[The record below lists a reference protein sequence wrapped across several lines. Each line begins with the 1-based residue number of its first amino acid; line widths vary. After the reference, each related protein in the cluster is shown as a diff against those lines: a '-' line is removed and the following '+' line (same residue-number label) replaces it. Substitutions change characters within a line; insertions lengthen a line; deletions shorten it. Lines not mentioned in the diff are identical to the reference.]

1 MSVDGTAPLRVMV
14 VDADPDARAGV
25 VTLLADGTELE
36 VIAEAADG
44 EGAVSLADRLRP
56 DVVLLDADSARTGH
70 ATPLSRTARV
80 FVLTRSDDRPTIET
94 ALRGGA
100 CGHLVPGEFT
110 VRDLIRSVRDA
121 SKASLGLSAREA
133 EVMDLIAGGR
143 SNGEIAREL
152 FLSEKTVKNHVNR
165 IYSKLGVGSRAT
177 AIALW
182 RGVMSAPA
190 KD

>member
-14 VDADPDARAGV
+14 VDGDPDTRAGI
-25 VTLLADGTELE
+25 VTLLSTGDGVE
-36 VIAEAADG
+36 VIGEVPRGAD
-44 EGAVSLADRLRP
+44 AVGLADRLHP
-56 DVVLLDADSARTGH
+56 DIVLLDAHSAEH
-70 ATPLSRTARV
+70 AAPLSRSARV
-80 FVLTRSDDRPTIET
+80 FIITGPDDHGSIDL

-110 VRDLIRSVRDA
+110 VPDLIRTVRDI

-133 EVMDLIAGGR
+133 EVMDLIAGGH

-165 IYSKLGVGSRAT
+165 IYSKLGVSSRAT
-177 AIALW
+177 AIGLW
-182 RGVMSAPA
+182 RGIMTAVPA
-190 KD
+190 ADD